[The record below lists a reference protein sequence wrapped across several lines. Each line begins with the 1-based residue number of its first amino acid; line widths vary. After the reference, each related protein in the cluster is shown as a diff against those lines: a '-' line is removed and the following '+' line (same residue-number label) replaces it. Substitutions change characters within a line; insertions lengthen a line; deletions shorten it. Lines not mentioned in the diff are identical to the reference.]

1 MEWIEVTAKSLD
13 EAVELALDR
22 LGVVADELEYEVLDE
37 PRTGLFGLGRANARI
52 RARVKPLSR
61 EKPLDRRRR
70 RRGSEHRSGGNGR
83 SREATAAKV
92 GGGREGERTD
102 GTRTGEGDRSSRDRS
117 AEGTRRRRG
126 RGRNGSRG
134 NRSKATTTTD
144 TNGTRGSGSEAEAND
159 VDDAA
164 VLTIDEQASEATRF
178 TDELVRAFGL
188 DASVA
193 AEVVDDDIE
202 LRVEGTSL
210 GVLVGPKGAT
220 LHALEELVRAV
231 VQHAAGGQSA
241 RLHLDVAGYR
251 QRRREALAAFAQQ
264 VANDVITSGAEKAL
278 EPMTPPDR
286 KVVHDT
292 ISELDGVATTS
303 VGEEPRRRVVIKP
316 A

>member
-22 LGVVADELEYEVLDE
+22 LGVIDDELEYEVLDE
-37 PRTGLFGLGRANARI
+37 PRSGILGMGRVNARI

-61 EKPLDRRRR
+61 EKPDDRRRR
-70 RRGSEHRSGGNGR
+70 RRGGESRSGGNGR
-83 SREATAAKV
+83 NRETAPAKV
-92 GGGREGERTD
+92 GGGSTGARGSERPGDAGGGSRE
-102 GTRTGEGDRSSRDRS
+102 RSSGS
-117 AEGTRRRRG
+117 SRRRRG
-126 RGRNGSRG
+126 RGRGGSGGRTQDSDT
-134 NRSKATTTTD
+134 RDTTR
-144 TNGTRGSGSEAEAND
+144 TNGAGSEAEANQ
-159 VDDAA
+159 VDHAA
-164 VLTIDEQASEATRF
+164 VLTIDEQAGEATRF
-178 TDELVRAFGL
+178 TDELIQAFGL
-188 DASVA
+188 DAQVA

-202 LRVEGTSL
+202 LRVDGSGL

-251 QRRREALAAFAQQ
+251 QRRREALAAFATQ
-264 VANDVITSGAEKAL
+264 VANEVLESGSEKAL

-292 ISELDGVATTS
+292 VSELDGVATTS